1 MVTLIRLALLHPSAV
16 LKVSNGNSTHL
27 LCRDKYINNKHEITL
42 ELQNKYHNT
51 LLRCRQFN
59 LK

>member
-1 MVTLIRLALLHPSAV
+1 M
-16 LKVSNGNSTHL
+16 LKLTVIAYDPNES
-27 LCRDKYINNKHEITL
+27 DKVRFISVEYINNKHEITF

-51 LLRCRQFN
+51 LLSCRQFN